1 MEKNQEI
8 EVKFYLNDLA
18 KFEKNLQGLGAELI
32 QPRVHEVNLRFDTP
46 DGELTSSGQV
56 LRLRQDER
64 SRFTYKRHSPEQTDS
79 VSSRTEI
86 EFEVSNFEDARLF
99 LEALGYQVYV
109 SYEKYR
115 RTYRL
120 PGVEVML
127 DETPLGD
134 FIEIEGS
141 DAQSI
146 ETVAAAL
153 HLNWQARS
161 LEGYI
166 MLLDRVKTIHSEIQ
180 NMTFAEFAD
189 LKITAEELGLIPAD
203 AKTEQLSFSSKRT

>member
-1 MEKNQEI
+1 MQKNQEI
-8 EVKFYLNDLA
+8 EVKFYLNDLT

-32 QPRVHEVNLRFDTP
+32 QPRVHEINLRFDTP
-46 DGELTSSGQV
+46 DGELTNSGQV
-56 LRLRQDER
+56 LRLRQDEH
-64 SRFTYKRHSPEQTDS
+64 SRFTYKRRSPMEEGP

-86 EFEVSNFEDARLF
+86 EFEVSSFEDARLF

-120 PGVEVML
+120 PGVEIML

-134 FIEIEGS
+134 FIEIEGV

-146 ETVAAAL
+146 ETIAATL

-166 MLLDRVKTIHSEIQ
+166 MLLDKVKANHSGIK
-180 NMTFAEFAD
+180 NMAFDEFTG
-189 LKITAEELGLIPAD
+189 LKITAEELGVIPAD
-203 AKTEQLSFSSKRT
+203 MKPK